1 MSKKFILNKVG
12 QKHYYNDLVTLIQG
26 LDENEVIDVLYALGL
41 DELVDPN
48 GGLAPYLSADIVSS
62 EERFLNP
69 AVQHNI
75 TLTGKLYNFFRED
88 SERAESWRWTRDS
101 GNPTEDA
108 AWFRDTKEIVITD
121 ADLTDSVRKG
131 KVFFTLSVKVGD
143 EYFTDVIDFSTVI
156 SLNSVQIQASHSL
169 FLGGTPS
176 EISLQANV
184 SEGIYAESYK
194 WYVNDVLK
202 AATRTYKLPSSIIEN
217 GKVANIRL
225 EVLDAKGKLYTD
237 FISIPKINNGSQG
250 EPGVPGPPGADG
262 KAKYT
267 WIKYADDDLGT
278 EMSEYPVKQDGTFR
292 EYMGVA
298 ANKDTPIESLNY
310 ADYTWSKYIGEDG
323 IPGENGYMWVVYS
336 QFPEG
341 INSAG
346 KVEVS
351 QDPYDEIKGE
361 WMVYLGLAYNK
372 ETITEPNFNGMTET
386 EFRAVDFYWSK
397 IKGEDGHTGYVFDLS
412 NEMHAIPTNSD
423 GKTPSPVAYE
433 GAFTEAYLYYGND
446 IVPID
451 DYTIQVEAPFGLV
464 FTQSAIT
471 TQGNKFTVTN
481 VDQMEDSGVIT
492 IKAFSK
498 ESTPKLLS
506 SATFSIVKVKSAPAY
521 KIVPDAASIRVV
533 PGVGGAADTLT
544 PTSIKVKVLKNNG
557 YVVEETTTGTL
568 TYKYNYQTGDGTPL
582 GINTVLQ
589 LSNAGNPTYIQ
600 FLYFDTATGMLA
612 DLESVPFVRDGKT
625 GDPGAPGT
633 NGNTTEFRYR
643 KSANE
648 ATTPSLDNTETNP
661 SGWDVLPPSLNSGE
675 ALWMTK
681 AVKTSTGVLVG
692 TWSPPVRL
700 SGAAGI
706 PGDRGPSPRMFEYVV
721 GYTYVNNSEYR
732 DYVLYRS
739 PDPTYEGWYVPTG
752 KTAVA
757 NAGIPDPAIFTKQPF
772 ASSGQFG
779 TLIAEGANIG
789 GLIMRNQ
796 QLKSQAETDGKPN
809 ILIDGKN
816 GIAEF
821 IGAKLKNSTFSS
833 GESGTQRIEITSA
846 KNAMEFYLDG
856 KSNPSITVAAS
867 DNASGGNNALEN
879 PVVETRGVAKGS
891 STSTSFM
898 SNSGFFSNGSNMYF
912 WSASSGG
919 PDNSACVVGLYQDND
934 NDSDPYN
941 ASGTIRAGVVGRHYY
956 EKNEG
961 KTFGGYFS
969 SILTGGQ
976 YQEFENMPTPNATYT
991 GRVGCSLYICT
1002 ANSGTTTFRLP
1013 LMATLA
1019 SGGTWNR
1026 YMVGFIIDV
1035 VMYNDATDVKIVSQ
1049 NGATSIYLGNRNVGE
1064 ITFLNS
1070 GVMRMLWNGMQWIP
1084 LFTKNFGM

>member
-26 LDENEVIDVLYALGL
+26 LDKNEVIDVLYALGL

-69 AVQHNI
+69 AVQHEI

-88 SERAESWRWTRDS
+88 PDRAEAWRWTRDS
-101 GNPTEDA
+101 GNPAEDA
-108 AWFRDTKEIVITD
+108 VWFRDTKEIVITD
-121 ADLTDSVRKG
+121 ADLTDGIRKG
-131 KVFFTLSVKVGD
+131 KVFFTLSVKVGGD
-143 EYFTDVIDFSTVI
+143 YYTDVIDFSTVI
-156 SLNSVQIQASHSL
+156 SLNAVQIQASHSL

-184 SEGIYAESYK
+184 SEGIYSESYK

-202 AATRTYKLPSSIIEN
+202 AATRTYKLPSSIIDS

-225 EVLDAKGKLYTD
+225 EVLDSKGKLYTD
-237 FISIPKINNGSQG
+237 FISIPKISNGSQG

-433 GAFTEAYLYYGND
+433 GAYTESYLYYGND
-446 IVPID
+446 IIPTT
-451 DYTIQVEAPFGLV
+451 DYTLQVEAPFGLV
-464 FTQSAIT
+464 FTESSIT
-471 TQGNKFTVTN
+471 TQGKKFTVTN
-481 VDQMEDSGVIT
+481 VDQMADSGAIT
-492 IKAFSK
+492 LKAFSK

-506 SATFSIVKVKSAPAY
+506 SATFSVVKVKSAPAY
-521 KIVPDAASIRVV
+521 KLVPDTASIRVV
-533 PGVGGAADTLT
+533 PGVGGAADVLT
-544 PTSIKVKVLKNNG
+544 PTSIKVKVIRNNG
-557 YVVEETTTGTL
+557 YVVEEVTTGTL

-582 GINTVLQ
+582 GINSVLQ

-625 GDPGAPGT
+625 GDPGTPGIA
-633 NGNTTEFRYR
+633 GNSVEFRYQ
-643 KSANE
+643 KSNNE
-648 ATTPSLDNTETNP
+648 STIPSLVNTDVNP
-661 SGWDVLPPSLNSGE
+661 VGWVINPVTINGAE
-675 ALWMTK
+675 ALWMIKATK
-681 AVKTSTGVLVG
+681 KSDGSLVG
-692 TWSPPVRL
+692 TWSSPVRV
-700 SGAAGI
+700 SGAQGLAGTTGPI
-706 PGDRGPSPRMFEYVV
+706 PIQVEWNPGA
-721 GYTYVNNSEYR
+721 TYLNNSTYKYYIYYR
-732 DYVLYRS
+732 
-739 PDPTYEGWYVPTG
+739 PTNEVYTVIGTS
-752 KTAVA
+752 AVA
-757 NAGIPDPAIFTKQPF
+757 NDGAPDTSLFKKETTIPVQIFQT
-772 ASSGQFG
+772 
-779 TLIAEGANIG
+779 IVAEGGNIG
-789 GLIMRNQ
+789 GFIFRNQ
-796 QLKSQAETDGKPN
+796 NMYSQA
-809 ILIDGKN
+809 
-816 GIAEF
+816 GI
-821 IGAKLKNSTFSS
+821 
-833 GESGTQRIEITSA
+833 ESGTNPTYSNLLLSGFLGLIKFSQNIEFTKTGLIFYDSNKKKRIEFGFSLDTDGVPYLRFYDADGNITWEAGKTYTAWNTQGTTQPSWGEPIGARLVTDLGVNPDVLNETTA
-846 KNAMEFYLDG
+846 KNYLKMYLANVPNANSNTRLLPTDDAYYIKTVMPEASIFNVGTGTGYLLSYNNGDIAANENQIEGLYKIKSATTDINSSNLATTGWYLLKSYSGFNGSMLETSVWEDG
-856 KSNPSITVAAS
+856 KYPYVATFIFIEKGGIKRTV
-867 DNASGGNNALEN
+867 
-879 PVVETRGVAKGS
+879 
-891 STSTSFM
+891 
-898 SNSGFFSNGSNMYF
+898 
-912 WSASSGG
+912 
-919 PDNSACVVGLYQDND
+919 
-934 NDSDPYN
+934 
-941 ASGTIRAGVVGRHYY
+941 GVVAHTKY
-956 EKNEG
+956 E
-961 KTFGGYFS
+961 
-969 SILTGGQ
+969 
-976 YQEFENMPTPNATYT
+976 
-991 GRVGCSLYICT
+991 
-1002 ANSGTTTFRLP
+1002 
-1013 LMATLA
+1013 
-1019 SGGTWNR
+1019 
-1026 YMVGFIIDV
+1026 
-1035 VMYNDATDVKIVSQ
+1035 
-1049 NGATSIYLGNRNVGE
+1049 
-1064 ITFLNS
+1064 
-1070 GVMRMLWNGMQWIP
+1070 
-1084 LFTKNFGM
+1084 

>member
-88 SERAESWRWTRDS
+88 PDRAEAWKWTRDS
-101 GNPTEDA
+101 GNPAEDA
-108 AWFRDTKEIVITD
+108 VWFRDTKEIVITD
-121 ADLTDSVRKG
+121 ADLTDGIRKG

-143 EYFTDVIDFSTVI
+143 DYYTDTIDFSTVI
-156 SLNSVQIQASHSL
+156 SLNSVQILASHSL

-176 EISLQANV
+176 EINLQANV
-184 SEGIYAESYK
+184 SEGIYTESYK
-194 WYVNDVLK
+194 WYVNNVLK
-202 AATRTYKLPSSIIEN
+202 AATRTYKLPSSIVEN
-217 GKVANIRL
+217 GSVANIRL
-225 EVLDAKGKLYTD
+225 EVLDGRGKLYTD
-237 FISIPKINNGSQG
+237 YISIPKISNGANG

-262 KAKYT
+262 KPKYT

-278 EMSEYPVKQDGTFR
+278 ELSEYPVKQDGTFR

-346 KVEVS
+346 KVEVY
-351 QDPYDEIKGE
+351 QDPYDEVKGE

-372 ETITEPNFNGMTET
+372 DSKTEPNFNGMTEA
-386 EFRAVDFYWSK
+386 EFKAVDFYWSK

-446 IVPID
+446 IIPTS

-471 TQGNKFTVTN
+471 TQGHKFTVTN

-506 SATFSIVKVKSAPAY
+506 SATFSIVKVKSAPAF

-568 TYKYNYQTGDGTPL
+568 TYRYNYQSGDGTPL

-600 FLYFDTATGMLA
+600 FLYFDTATGMLV
-612 DLESVPFVRDGKT
+612 DLETVPFVRDGKQ
-625 GDPGAPGT
+625 GDPGT
-633 NGNTTEFRYR
+633 NGNSVEFRYQ
-643 KSANE
+643 KSTNE
-648 ATTPSLDNTETNP
+648 SIIPTLVSTDVTPAGWVLD
-661 SGWDVLPPSLNSGE
+661 PPTINGAE
-675 ALWMTK
+675 VLWMI
-681 AVKTSTGVLVG
+681 KTIKKPDGSLVG
-692 TWSPPVRL
+692 TWSNPVRI
-700 SGAAGI
+700 SGAQGLTGTTGPI
-706 PGDRGPSPRMFEYVV
+706 PVQVEWNPGA
-721 GYTYVNNSEYR
+721 TYLNNSTYKYYIYYR
-732 DYVLYRS
+732 
-739 PDPTYEGWYVPTG
+739 PTNEVYTVIGTS
-752 KTAVA
+752 AVA
-757 NAGIPDPAIFTKQPF
+757 NDGAPDTSLFKKETTIPVQIFQT
-772 ASSGQFG
+772 
-779 TLIAEGANIG
+779 IVAEGGNIG
-789 GLIMRNQ
+789 GFVFRNQ
-796 QLKSQAETDGKPN
+796 TMFSQAG
-809 ILIDGKN
+809 L
-816 GIAEF
+816 
-821 IGAKLKNSTFSS
+821 
-833 GESGTQRIEITSA
+833 ESGTNPTYANLMMNGITGLIKFSKNIEITNTGILFFD
-846 KNAMEFYLDG
+846 KNKKKRIEFGFTLDIDGVPYLRFFDADGNITWEAGKTYTAWVVTGTTQPSWTTYGSRRISNESEDYVYDEYSWQFKQNILQFVTNTENSSSIGAMLTPKDPACFVTGAMPD
-856 KSNPSITVAAS
+856 TVAY
-867 DNASGGNNALEN
+867 AL
-879 PVVETRGVAKGS
+879 G
-891 STSTSFM
+891 
-898 SNSGFFSNGSNMYF
+898 
-912 WSASSGG
+912 
-919 PDNSACVVGLYQDND
+919 
-934 NDSDPYN
+934 
-941 ASGTIRAGVVGRHYY
+941 
-956 EKNEG
+956 
-961 KTFGGYFS
+961 
-969 SILTGGQ
+969 GGQ
-976 YQEFENMPTPNATYT
+976 YRGALYTLNKGDIKENENLFEGFYITKASVQNSQVPAISTLNEGWHIINGMSGINGGIMQARLNEDESQTYYA
-991 GRVGCSLYICT
+991 RVFY
-1002 ANSGTTTFRLP
+1002 
-1013 LMATLA
+1013 
-1019 SGGTWNR
+1019 
-1026 YMVGFIIDV
+1026 
-1035 VMYNDATDVKIVSQ
+1035 VK
-1049 NGATSIYLGNRNVGE
+1049 NGA
-1064 ITFLNS
+1064 ITRSFD
-1070 GVMRMLWNGMQWIP
+1070 VDVHTQ
-1084 LFTKNFGM
+1084 TKQTP

>member
-1 MSKKFILNKVG
+1 MSKKTILNKEG
-12 QKHYYNDLVTLIQG
+12 QKHYYSDLVTIMQDLNP
-26 LDENEVIDVLYALGL
+26 NEVNDVLYALGL
-41 DELVDPN
+41 DELIDPN

-69 AVQHNI
+69 SVQHNI
-75 TLTGKLYNFFRED
+75 TLTGKLYNYFRED
-88 SERAESWRWTRDS
+88 PDRADSWHWTRDS
-101 GNPTEDA
+101 GNPIEDSK
-108 AWFRDTKEIVITD
+108 WSRNTREIIITD
-121 ADLTDSVRKG
+121 TDLTDGIRKG

-143 EYFTDVIDFSTVI
+143 DYYTDVIDFSTVI
-156 SLNSVQIQASHSL
+156 SLNAVQIQASHSL

-184 SEGIYAESYK
+184 SEGIYSESYK

-202 AATRTYKLPSSIIEN
+202 AATKTYKLPSSIIDS

-292 EYMGVA
+292 EYMGIA
-298 ANKDTPIESLNY
+298 TNKDTPIESLNY

-351 QDPYDEIKGE
+351 QDPYDEVRGE

-372 ETITEPNFNGMTET
+372 ESKTEPNFNGMTET

-423 GKTPSPVAYE
+423 GKTPSSVAYE
-433 GAFTEAYLYYGND
+433 GAYTESYLYYGND
-446 IVPID
+446 IIPTS

-471 TQGNKFTVTN
+471 TQGHKFTVTN
-481 VDQMEDSGVIT
+481 VDQMKDSGAIT

-521 KIVPDAASIRVV
+521 KVVPDAASIRVV

-557 YVVEETTTGTL
+557 YVVEETTEGTL
-568 TYKYNYQTGDGTPL
+568 TYRYNYQTGDGTPL

-612 DLESVPFVRDGKT
+612 DLESVPFVRDGKN
-625 GDPGAPGT
+625 GDPGAPGQP
-633 NGNTTEFRYR
+633 GD
-643 KSANE
+643 
-648 ATTPSLDNTETNP
+648 P
-661 SGWDVLPPSLNSGE
+661 GQ
-675 ALWMTK
+675 
-681 AVKTSTGVLVG
+681 
-692 TWSPPVRL
+692 
-700 SGAAGI
+700 SGA
-706 PGDRGPSPRMFEYVV
+706 PGVPGSRGPMARMIEWRA
-721 GYTYVNNSEYR
+721 GYTYYRNAEYR
-732 DYVLYRS
+732 DYIYYRS
-739 PDPTYEGWYVPTG
+739 DNTTYEGWYCVREVATNLYDTTVDG
-752 KTAVA
+752 VKQYKAVA
-757 NAGIPDPAIFTKQPF
+757 NTGSPDTTIFQKQDF
-772 ASSGQFG
+772 VDSQVFG
-779 TLIAEGANIG
+779 TIIAENANLAGFIF
-789 GLIMRNQ
+789 RNE
-796 QLKSQAETDGKPN
+796 KMFSQAMRTNGTPKVT
-809 ILIDGKN
+809 LDGKN
-816 GIAEF
+816 GLIDAF
-821 IGAKLKNSTFSS
+821 GAILENSTFTTGST
-833 GESGTQRIEITSA
+833 GQRIEIKSDR
-846 KNAMEFYLDG
+846 NAIEFYING
-856 KSNPSITVAAS
+856 KTSPAISIDTG
-867 DNASGGNNALEN
+867 SGGGGNPAEEN
-879 PVVETRGVAKGS
+879 PVIQATGKTTGGS
-891 STSTSFM
+891 TGTSFM
-898 SNSGFFSNGSNMYF
+898 SNSGVFANGSNMYF
-912 WSASSGG
+912 WDSSSGG
-919 PDNSACVVGLYQDND
+919 PINSASVVGLYQKDD
-934 NDSDPYN
+934 TEDPTDFQG
-941 ASGTIRAGVVGRHYY
+941 SIRAAVVGRNQFM
-956 EKNEG
+956 KNEG
-961 KTFGGYFS
+961 RTFGGYFDS
-969 SILTGGQ
+969 TLVGGTYMQSMHMPTGGQ
-976 YQEFENMPTPNATYT
+976 TYQ
-991 GRVGCSLYICT
+991 GRVDISTYINMAT
-1002 ANSGTTTFRLP
+1002 SGVVTLMLP
-1013 LMATLA
+1013 LMSNKNT
-1019 SGGTWNR
+1019 GNWNKFNS
-1026 YMVGFIIDV
+1026 VGFWIDV
-1035 VMYNDATDVKIVSQ
+1035 VMYNDATDTRIVSQ
-1049 NGATSIYLGNRNVGE
+1049 NGSQSIYRGRGGAPVGE
-1064 ITFLNS
+1064 ITLLNS
-1070 GVMRMLWNGMQWIP
+1070 GMMRLYWNGLQWFPFLINS
-1084 LFTKNFGM
+1084 F

>member
-1 MSKKFILNKVG
+1 MSKRFILNKVG
-12 QKHYYNDLVTLIQG
+12 QKHYYNDLVTIMQDLNP
-26 LDENEVIDVLYALGL
+26 NEVNDVLYALGL

-225 EVLDAKGKLYTD
+225 EVLDGRGKLYTD
-237 FISIPKINNGSQG
+237 FISIPKISNGTQG

-262 KAKYT
+262 KPKYT
-267 WIKYADDDLGT
+267 WIKYADDDMGT
-278 EMSEYPVKQDGTFR
+278 DMSEYPVKQDGTFR
-292 EYMGVA
+292 EYMGIA

-351 QDPYDEIKGE
+351 QDPYDEVKGE

-372 ETITEPNFNGMTET
+372 ESKTEPNFKGMTET

-423 GKTPSPVAYE
+423 GKTPSSVAYE

-451 DYTIQVEAPFGLV
+451 NYTVQVEAPFGLV
-464 FTQSAIT
+464 FTQTQIT
-471 TQGNKFTVTN
+471 TQGHKFTVTD
-481 VDQMEDSGVIT
+481 VDKMADSGVIT
-492 IKAFSK
+492 IKAFNK

-521 KIVPDAASIRVV
+521 KLVPDAASIRVV
-533 PGVGGAADTLT
+533 PGVGSSPDVLT
-544 PTSIKVKVLKNNG
+544 PTSLKVKVLRNNG
-557 YVVEETTTGTL
+557 YVVEEVTTGTL
-568 TYKYNYQTGDGTPL
+568 TYRYNYQTGDGTPL
-582 GINTVLQ
+582 GINSTLQ

-600 FLYFDTATGMLA
+600 FLYFDAATGMLV
-612 DLESVPFVRDGKT
+612 DLETVPFIRDGKQ
-625 GDPGAPGT
+625 GDPGTG
-633 NGNTTEFRYR
+633 GNSVEFRYQ
-643 KSANE
+643 KSSNE
-648 ATTPSLDNTETNP
+648 STIPTLVNTDVAPAGWILDPPTINGTE
-661 SGWDVLPPSLNSGE
+661 V
-675 ALWMTK
+675 LWMIKATK
-681 AVKTSTGVLVG
+681 KPDGSLVG
-692 TWSPPVRL
+692 TWSNPVRI
-700 SGAAGI
+700 SGAQGLTGTTGPI
-706 PGDRGPSPRMFEYVV
+706 PVQVEWNPGA
-721 GYTYVNNSEYR
+721 TYLNNSTYKYYIYYR
-732 DYVLYRS
+732 
-739 PDPTYEGWYVPTG
+739 PTNEVYTVIGTS
-752 KTAVA
+752 AVA
-757 NAGIPDPAIFTKQPF
+757 NDGAPDTSLFKKETTIPVQIFQT
-772 ASSGQFG
+772 
-779 TLIAEGANIG
+779 IVAEGGNIG
-789 GLIMRNQ
+789 GFIFRNQ
-796 QLKSQAETDGKPN
+796 NMYSQA
-809 ILIDGKN
+809 
-816 GIAEF
+816 GI
-821 IGAKLKNSTFSS
+821 
-833 GESGTQRIEITSA
+833 ESGTNPTYSNLLLSGFLGLIKFSQNIEFTKTGLIFYDSNKKKRIEFGFSLDTDGVPYLRFYDADGNITWEAGKTYTAWNTQGTTQPSWGEPIGARLVTDLGVNPDVLNETTA
-846 KNAMEFYLDG
+846 KNYLKMYLANVPNANSNTKLLPTDDAYYIKTVMPEASIFNVSTGTGYLLSYNNGNIAANENQIEGLYKIKSATTDINSSNLATTGWYLLEGYSGYNGSMLETSVWEDG
-856 KSNPSITVAAS
+856 KYPYVATFIFIEKGGIKRTV
-867 DNASGGNNALEN
+867 
-879 PVVETRGVAKGS
+879 
-891 STSTSFM
+891 
-898 SNSGFFSNGSNMYF
+898 
-912 WSASSGG
+912 
-919 PDNSACVVGLYQDND
+919 
-934 NDSDPYN
+934 
-941 ASGTIRAGVVGRHYY
+941 GVVAHTKY
-956 EKNEG
+956 E
-961 KTFGGYFS
+961 
-969 SILTGGQ
+969 
-976 YQEFENMPTPNATYT
+976 
-991 GRVGCSLYICT
+991 
-1002 ANSGTTTFRLP
+1002 
-1013 LMATLA
+1013 
-1019 SGGTWNR
+1019 
-1026 YMVGFIIDV
+1026 
-1035 VMYNDATDVKIVSQ
+1035 
-1049 NGATSIYLGNRNVGE
+1049 
-1064 ITFLNS
+1064 
-1070 GVMRMLWNGMQWIP
+1070 
-1084 LFTKNFGM
+1084 

>member
-69 AVQHNI
+69 AVQHEI

-88 SERAESWRWTRDS
+88 PDRAEVWRWTRDS
-101 GNPTEDA
+101 GDPIEDA
-108 AWFRDTKEIVITD
+108 KWVRNTKEIVITD
-121 ADLTDSVRKG
+121 TDLTDAVKKG
-131 KVFFTLSVKVGD
+131 KVYFYLSVKVGE
-143 EYFTDVIDFSTVI
+143 EYFTDSIDFSTII

-202 AATRTYKLPSSIIEN
+202 AATRTYKLPSSIIDS

-225 EVLDAKGKLYTD
+225 EVLDVKGRLYTD
-237 FISIPKINNGSQG
+237 FISIPKISNGANG

-262 KAKYT
+262 KPKYT

-278 EMSEYPVKQDGTFR
+278 ELSEYPVKQDGTFR

-423 GKTPSPVAYE
+423 GKTSSSVAYE

-446 IVPID
+446 IIPTA

-471 TQGNKFTVTN
+471 TQGHKFTVTN

-544 PTSIKVKVLKNNG
+544 PTSIKVKVLRNNG
-557 YVVEETTTGTL
+557 YVVEEVTTGTL

-625 GDPGAPGT
+625 GDPGTPGT
-633 NGNTTEFRYR
+633 NGNSVEFRYQ
-643 KSANE
+643 KSTNE
-648 ATTPSLDNTETNP
+648 SIIPTLVSTDVTPAGWVLD
-661 SGWDVLPPSLNSGE
+661 PPTINGAE
-675 ALWMTK
+675 VLWMIKSTK
-681 AVKTSTGVLVG
+681 KPDGSLVG
-692 TWSPPVRL
+692 TWSNPVRI
-700 SGAAGI
+700 SGAQGLTGTTGPI
-706 PGDRGPSPRMFEYVV
+706 PVQVEWNPGA
-721 GYTYVNNSEYR
+721 TYLNNSTYKYYIYYR
-732 DYVLYRS
+732 
-739 PDPTYEGWYVPTG
+739 PTNEVYTVIGTS
-752 KTAVA
+752 AVA
-757 NAGIPDPAIFTKQPF
+757 NDGAPDTSLFKKETTIPVQIFQT
-772 ASSGQFG
+772 
-779 TLIAEGANIG
+779 IVAEGGNIG
-789 GLIMRNQ
+789 GFIFRNQ
-796 QLKSQAETDGKPN
+796 NMYSQA
-809 ILIDGKN
+809 
-816 GIAEF
+816 GI
-821 IGAKLKNSTFSS
+821 
-833 GESGTQRIEITSA
+833 ESGTNPTYSNLLLSGVLGLIKFSQNIEITKTGLLFLDNNKKKRIEFGFALDTTGTPYLKFYDENGLVTWEAGKTYTAWITQGTTAPSYSPAIGARRIDELGINPDVLSSSIVKSYLKTYLSNVANSFSA
-846 KNAMEFYLDG
+846 KRVLPDEDAYFINSAM
-856 KSNPSITVAAS
+856 P
-867 DNASGGNNALEN
+867 
-879 PVVETRGVAKGS
+879 KGS
-891 STSTSFM
+891 AM
-898 SNSGFFSNGSNMYF
+898 QASNSGWLKRYSKGDMVENTDKIEGYYVRDNGYPDSNPNNESLAPAGWYLIENVSGINGSMLDEVQV
-912 WSASSGG
+912 SSNTFDFKVELVFIQQGQPIRYAG
-919 PDNSACVVGLYQDND
+919 ITVHTK
-934 NDSDPYN
+934 
-941 ASGTIRAGVVGRHYY
+941 TI
-956 EKNEG
+956 
-961 KTFGGYFS
+961 
-969 SILTGGQ
+969 
-976 YQEFENMPTPNATYT
+976 
-991 GRVGCSLYICT
+991 
-1002 ANSGTTTFRLP
+1002 
-1013 LMATLA
+1013 
-1019 SGGTWNR
+1019 
-1026 YMVGFIIDV
+1026 
-1035 VMYNDATDVKIVSQ
+1035 
-1049 NGATSIYLGNRNVGE
+1049 
-1064 ITFLNS
+1064 
-1070 GVMRMLWNGMQWIP
+1070 
-1084 LFTKNFGM
+1084 

>member
-88 SERAESWRWTRDS
+88 SDRAESWRWTRDS
-101 GNPTEDA
+101 GNPAEDA
-108 AWFRDTKEIVITD
+108 VWFRDTKEIVITD
-121 ADLTDSVRKG
+121 ADLTDAVRKK
-131 KVFFTLSVKVGD
+131 KVFFNLSVKVGD
-143 EYFTDVIDFSTVI
+143 DYYTDTIDFSTVI
-156 SLNSVQIQASHSL
+156 SLNSVQILASHSL

-176 EISLQANV
+176 EINLQANV
-184 SEGIYAESYK
+184 SEGIYTESYK
-194 WYVNDVLK
+194 WYVNNVLK
-202 AATRTYKLPSSIIEN
+202 AATRTYKLPSSIVEN
-217 GKVANIRL
+217 GSVANIRL
-225 EVLDAKGKLYTD
+225 EVLDGRGKLYTD
-237 FISIPKINNGSQG
+237 YISIPKISNGSQG

-262 KAKYT
+262 KPKYT
-267 WIKYADDDLGT
+267 WIKYADDDMGAD
-278 EMSEYPVKQDGTFR
+278 MSEYPVKQDGTFR
-292 EYMGVA
+292 EWMGIA
-298 ANKDTPIESLNY
+298 SNKDSPIESSTY
-310 ADYTWSKYIGEDG
+310 TDYTWSKYIGEDG

-341 INSAG
+341 INTAG

-351 QDPYDEIKGE
+351 QDPYDEVKDE

-423 GKTPSPVAYE
+423 GKTPSSVAYE

-451 DYTIQVEAPFGLV
+451 NYTVQVEAPFGLV

-568 TYKYNYQTGDGTPL
+568 TYRYNYQSGDGTPL

-625 GDPGAPGT
+625 GDPGTPGT
-633 NGNTTEFRYR
+633 GGNNVEFRYQ
-643 KSANE
+643 KSTNE
-648 ATTPSLDNTETNP
+648 STTPTLVNTDVTPAGWILD
-661 SGWDVLPPSLNSGE
+661 PPTINGAE
-675 ALWMTK
+675 VLWMIKSTK
-681 AVKTSTGVLVG
+681 KPDGSLVG
-692 TWSPPVRL
+692 TWSNPVRI
-700 SGAAGI
+700 SGAQGLTGTTGPI
-706 PGDRGPSPRMFEYVV
+706 PVQVEWNPGA
-721 GYTYVNNSEYR
+721 TYLNNSTYKYYIYYR
-732 DYVLYRS
+732 
-739 PDPTYEGWYVPTG
+739 PTNEIYTV
-752 KTAVA
+752 
-757 NAGIPDPAIFTKQPF
+757 
-772 ASSGQFG
+772 
-779 TLIAEGANIG
+779 IG
-789 GLIMRNQ
+789 
-796 QLKSQAETDGKPN
+796 
-809 ILIDGKN
+809 
-816 GIAEF
+816 
-821 IGAKLKNSTFSS
+821 
-833 GESGTQRIEITSA
+833 TSA
-846 KNAMEFYLDG
+846 
-856 KSNPSITVAAS
+856 V
-867 DNASGGNNALEN
+867 
-879 PVVETRGVAKGS
+879 
-891 STSTSFM
+891 
-898 SNSGFFSNGSNMYF
+898 
-912 WSASSGG
+912 
-919 PDNSACVVGLYQDND
+919 
-934 NDSDPYN
+934 
-941 ASGTIRAGVVGRHYY
+941 
-956 EKNEG
+956 
-961 KTFGGYFS
+961 
-969 SILTGGQ
+969 
-976 YQEFENMPTPNATYT
+976 
-991 GRVGCSLYICT
+991 
-1002 ANSGTTTFRLP
+1002 ANSGTPDTSLFKKETTIPVQIFQTIV
-1013 LMATLA
+1013 AE
-1019 SGGTWNR
+1019 GGNIG
-1026 YMVGFIIDV
+1026 GFIFRNQTMFSQAGLESGSNPTYANLMMNGITGLMKFSKNIEITNTGILFFDKNRKKRIEFGFTLDTDGVPYLRFFDAEGNITWEAGKTYTAWIVTGTTQPSWNTYGARRISDESEDYVYDEYSWQFKQNILQFVTNTQNSSGLGAMLTPKDIACFVTGAMPDTVAYALGGGQYRGALYTLNKGDIKENENLFEGFYITKASVQNSQVPAISTLNEGWHIINGMSGINGDIMQARLNEDESQTYYARVFYVKNGAITRSIDV
-1035 VMYNDATDVKIVSQ
+1035 DVHTQ
-1049 NGATSIYLGNRNVGE
+1049 
-1064 ITFLNS
+1064 
-1070 GVMRMLWNGMQWIP
+1070 
-1084 LFTKNFGM
+1084 TKQTP

>member
-1 MSKKFILNKVG
+1 MSKRFILNKVG

-41 DELVDPN
+41 DEIIDPE

-69 AVQHNI
+69 TVQQSI

-88 SERAESWRWTRDS
+88 SERAESWKWTRDS
-101 GNPTEDA
+101 GNPAEDA
-108 AWFRDTKEIVITD
+108 AWFRDTKEILITD
-121 ADLTDSVRKG
+121 ADLTDAVRKG
-131 KVFFTLSVKVGD
+131 KVFFTLTVKVGD

-156 SLNSVQIQASHSL
+156 SLNAVQIQASHSL

-202 AATRTYKLPSSIIEN
+202 AATRTYKLPSSIIDS

-464 FTQSAIT
+464 FTHTHIT
-471 TQGNKFTVTN
+471 TQGHKFTVTN
-481 VDQMEDSGVIT
+481 VDQMADSGAIT

-506 SATFSIVKVKSAPAY
+506 SATFSIAKVKSAPAF
-521 KIVPDAASIRVV
+521 KVVPDAASIRVV

-544 PTSIKVKVLKNNG
+544 PTSIKVKVLRNNG
-557 YVVEETTTGTL
+557 YVVEEVTTGTL

-612 DLESVPFVRDGKT
+612 DLESVPFVRDGKQ
-625 GDPGAPGT
+625 GDPGTPGT
-633 NGNTTEFRYR
+633 GGNSVEFRYQ
-643 KSANE
+643 KSSNE
-648 ATTPSLDNTETNP
+648 STIPTLVNTDVNPAGWILD
-661 SGWDVLPPSLNSGE
+661 PPTINGAE
-675 ALWMTK
+675 VLWMIKSTK
-681 AVKTSTGVLVG
+681 KPDGSLVG
-692 TWSPPVRL
+692 TWSNPVRI
-700 SGAAGI
+700 SGAQGLTGTTGPI
-706 PGDRGPSPRMFEYVV
+706 PVQVEWNPGA
-721 GYTYVNNSEYR
+721 TYLNNSTYKYYIYYR
-732 DYVLYRS
+732 
-739 PDPTYEGWYVPTG
+739 PTNEVYTVIGTS
-752 KTAVA
+752 AVA
-757 NAGIPDPAIFTKQPF
+757 NSGAPDTSLFKKETTIPVQIFQT
-772 ASSGQFG
+772 
-779 TLIAEGANIG
+779 IVAEGGNIG
-789 GLIMRNQ
+789 GFVFRNQ
-796 QLKSQAETDGKPN
+796 TMFSQAG
-809 ILIDGKN
+809 L
-816 GIAEF
+816 
-821 IGAKLKNSTFSS
+821 
-833 GESGTQRIEITSA
+833 ESGTNPTYSNLMMNGITGLMKFSKNIEITNTGILFFD
-846 KNAMEFYLDG
+846 KNKKKRIEFGFTLDTDGVPYLRFFDADGNITWEAG
-856 KSNPSITVAAS
+856 KSYTAWIVTGTTQPSWNTYGARRISDESEDYVYDEYSWQFKQNILQFVTNTANSSGIGAMLTPKDPAYFVTGAMPDTVAY
-867 DNASGGNNALEN
+867 AL
-879 PVVETRGVAKGS
+879 G
-891 STSTSFM
+891 
-898 SNSGFFSNGSNMYF
+898 
-912 WSASSGG
+912 
-919 PDNSACVVGLYQDND
+919 
-934 NDSDPYN
+934 
-941 ASGTIRAGVVGRHYY
+941 
-956 EKNEG
+956 
-961 KTFGGYFS
+961 
-969 SILTGGQ
+969 GGQ
-976 YQEFENMPTPNATYT
+976 YRGALYTLNKGDIKENENLFE
-991 GRVGCSLYICT
+991 GFYIT
-1002 ANSGTTTFRLP
+1002 KASVQNSQVP
-1013 LMATLA
+1013 AISTLNE
-1019 SGGTWNR
+1019 GWH
-1026 YMVGFIIDV
+1026 II
-1035 VMYNDATDVKIVSQ
+1035 
-1049 NGATSIYLGNRNVGE
+1049 
-1064 ITFLNS
+1064 
-1070 GVMRMLWNGMQWIP
+1070 NGMSGINGGIMQARLNEDESQTYYARVFYVKNGTITRS
-1084 LFTKNFGM
+1084 FDVDVHTQTKQTL

>member
-69 AVQHNI
+69 SVQHNI

-202 AATRTYKLPSSIIEN
+202 AATRTYKLPSSIIDS

-225 EVLDAKGKLYTD
+225 EVLDAKGRLYTD
-237 FISIPKINNGSQG
+237 FISIPKISNGANG

-267 WIKYADDDLGT
+267 WIKYADDDMGT
-278 EMSEYPVKQDGTFR
+278 DMSEYPVKLDGTFR

-351 QDPYDEIKGE
+351 QDPYDEVKGE

-423 GKTPSPVAYE
+423 GKTPSSVAYE

-451 DYTIQVEAPFGLV
+451 NYTVQVEAPFGLV
-464 FTQSAIT
+464 FTQTQIT
-471 TQGNKFTVTN
+471 TQGHKFTVTN
-481 VDQMEDSGVIT
+481 VDQMADSGVIT

-506 SATFSIVKVKSAPAY
+506 SATFSIAKVKSAPAF
-521 KIVPDAASIRVV
+521 KVVPDAASIRVV

-544 PTSIKVKVLKNNG
+544 PTSIKVKVLRNNG
-557 YVVEETTTGTL
+557 YVVEEVTTGTL

-625 GDPGAPGT
+625 GDPGAPGIA
-633 NGNTTEFRYR
+633 GNSVEFRYQ
-643 KSANE
+643 KSNNE
-648 ATTPSLDNTETNP
+648 STIPSLVNTDVNP
-661 SGWDVLPPSLNSGE
+661 VGWVINPVTINGAE
-675 ALWMTK
+675 ALWMIKATK
-681 AVKTSTGVLVG
+681 KSDGSLVG
-692 TWSPPVRL
+692 TWSSPVRV
-700 SGAAGI
+700 SGAQGLAGTTGPI
-706 PGDRGPSPRMFEYVV
+706 PIQVEWNPGA
-721 GYTYVNNSEYR
+721 TYLNNSTYKYYIYYR
-732 DYVLYRS
+732 
-739 PDPTYEGWYVPTG
+739 PTNEVYTVISTS
-752 KTAVA
+752 AVA
-757 NAGIPDPAIFTKQPF
+757 NDGAPDTSLFKKETTIPVQIFQT
-772 ASSGQFG
+772 
-779 TLIAEGANIG
+779 IVAEGGNIG
-789 GLIMRNQ
+789 GFIFRNQ
-796 QLKSQAETDGKPN
+796 NMYSQA
-809 ILIDGKN
+809 
-816 GIAEF
+816 GI
-821 IGAKLKNSTFSS
+821 
-833 GESGTQRIEITSA
+833 ESGTNPTYSNLLLSGFLGLIKFSQNIEFTKTGLIFYDSNKKKRIEFGFSLDTDGVPYLRFYDADGNITWEAGKTYTAWNTQGTTQPSWGEPIGARLVTDLGVNPDVLNETTA
-846 KNAMEFYLDG
+846 KNYLKMYLANVPNANSNTKLLPTDDAYYIKTVMPEASIFNVSTGTGYLLSYNNGDIAANENQIEGLYKIKSATTDINSSNLATTGWYLLKGYSGFNGSILETSVWEDG
-856 KSNPSITVAAS
+856 KYPYVATFIFIEK
-867 DNASGGNNALEN
+867 GGIKRS
-879 PVVETRGVAKGS
+879 V
-891 STSTSFM
+891 
-898 SNSGFFSNGSNMYF
+898 
-912 WSASSGG
+912 
-919 PDNSACVVGLYQDND
+919 
-934 NDSDPYN
+934 
-941 ASGTIRAGVVGRHYY
+941 GVVAHTKY
-956 EKNEG
+956 E
-961 KTFGGYFS
+961 
-969 SILTGGQ
+969 
-976 YQEFENMPTPNATYT
+976 
-991 GRVGCSLYICT
+991 
-1002 ANSGTTTFRLP
+1002 
-1013 LMATLA
+1013 
-1019 SGGTWNR
+1019 
-1026 YMVGFIIDV
+1026 
-1035 VMYNDATDVKIVSQ
+1035 
-1049 NGATSIYLGNRNVGE
+1049 
-1064 ITFLNS
+1064 
-1070 GVMRMLWNGMQWIP
+1070 
-1084 LFTKNFGM
+1084 

>member
-1 MSKKFILNKVG
+1 MSKRFILNKVG

-26 LDENEVIDVLYALGL
+26 LDANEVIDVLYALGL
-41 DELVDPN
+41 DEFVDPE

-69 AVQHNI
+69 TVQHNI

-202 AATRTYKLPSSIIEN
+202 AATRTYKLPSSIIDS

-464 FTQSAIT
+464 FTQTQIT
-471 TQGNKFTVTN
+471 TQGHKFTVTN
-481 VDQMEDSGVIT
+481 VDQMADSGAIT

-506 SATFSIVKVKSAPAY
+506 SATFSIAKVKSAPAF
-521 KIVPDAASIRVV
+521 KVVPDAASIRVV

-544 PTSIKVKVLKNNG
+544 PTSIKVKVLRNNG
-557 YVVEETTTGTL
+557 YVVEEVTTGTL
-568 TYKYNYQTGDGTPL
+568 AYKYNYQTGDGTPL

-648 ATTPSLDNTETNP
+648 ATTPSLNNTETNP

-706 PGDRGPSPRMFEYVV
+706 PGDRGPSPRMFEWREN
-721 GYTYVNNSEYR
+721 YTYYRSAEYR
-732 DYVLYRS
+732 DYVYFRSSNTAYDGWYCVKDIPINLYNTTTDGVKEYRARGNAGS
-739 PDPTYEGWYVPTG
+739 PDTAIFQKQDFVDSQVFGTIIAENANLAGFIFKDERLVSQTQVGSVPKIILNG
-752 KTAVA
+752 KT
-757 NAGIPDPAIFTKQPF
+757 GY
-772 ASSGQFG
+772 ASFIS
-779 TLIAEGANIG
+779 AEISDSR
-789 GLIMRNQ
+789 LEEVEI
-796 QLKSQAETDGKPN
+796 
-809 ILIDGKN
+809 
-816 GIAEF
+816 
-821 IGAKLKNSTFSS
+821 
-833 GESGTQRIEITSA
+833 ESATIE
-846 KNAMEFYLDG
+846 
-856 KSNPSITVAAS
+856 
-867 DNASGGNNALEN
+867 NALI
-879 PVVETRGVAKGS
+879 
-891 STSTSFM
+891 
-898 SNSGFFSNGSNMYF
+898 NS
-912 WSASSGG
+912 
-919 PDNSACVVGLYQDND
+919 
-934 NDSDPYN
+934 
-941 ASGTIRAGVVGRHYY
+941 
-956 EKNEG
+956 
-961 KTFGGYFS
+961 
-969 SILTGGQ
+969 
-976 YQEFENMPTPNATYT
+976 
-991 GRVGCSLYICT
+991 
-1002 ANSGTTTFRLP
+1002 TTFRNGKIE
-1013 LMATLA
+1013 MF
-1019 SGGTWNR
+1019 S
-1026 YMVGFIIDV
+1026 DV
-1035 VMYNDATDVKIVSQ
+1035 ILSNANKVALSSEVKINAGGSARPTFTFFNNTGDEQGNWETSRSMVQ
-1049 NGATSIYLGNRNVGE
+1049 IVGSIYRDGVLFVLPGLPSQSDL
-1064 ITFLNS
+1064 TNS
-1070 GVMRMLWNGMQWIP
+1070 GVGGPQFPTGTVYKDSNGFLKI
-1084 LFTKNFGM
+1084 K